1 MEFQKISSPSLRDL
15 FIEQLEHLILS
26 SKLQVGEKLPPER
39 QLAEMMQV
47 SRAVVNNG
55 ISELEKKGFLTVKPR
70 SGTYVA
76 DFRRKGTLDTLI
88 AIMNYNG
95 GRMRDQEIRSIF
107 EVRIALDTLAAQL
120 AIDTISDK
128 NIQRLLEFVNQI
140 RDAQDV
146 TTAIEAAYEFQHEF
160 ALISGNTLIPLIF
173 QSFRAPIFN
182 MWERYCEL
190 YGIEEL
196 YRSNY
201 KTWTYIRDR
210 DTQGAIAW
218 VQKSMQDCIDGKHQI
233 YYSNEFV

>member
-26 SKLQVGEKLPPER
+26 GKLQVGEKLPPER

-47 SRAVVNNG
+47 SRAVVNSG

-140 RDAQDV
+140 RDAQDGV
-146 TTAIEAAYEFQHEF
+146 VSAYDG
-160 ALISGNTLIPLIF
+160 S
-173 QSFRAPIFN
+173 RAP
-182 MWERYCEL
+182 EL
-190 YGIEEL
+190 L
-196 YRSNY
+196 DLRAFRSRLADAAQIRSPSALSL
-201 KTWTYIRDR
+201 KTI
-210 DTQGAIAW
+210 
-218 VQKSMQDCIDGKHQI
+218 
-233 YYSNEFV
+233 

>member
-26 SKLQVGEKLPPER
+26 GKLQVGEKLPPER

-47 SRAVVNNG
+47 SRAVVNSG

-140 RDAQDV
+140 HDAQDV

-182 MWERYCEL
+182 MWEHYCEL

-201 KTWTYIRDR
+201 NTWTYIRDR

>member
-1 MEFQKISSPSLRDL
+1 M
-15 FIEQLEHLILS
+15 
-26 SKLQVGEKLPPER
+26 
-39 QLAEMMQV
+39 
-47 SRAVVNNG
+47 
-55 ISELEKKGFLTVKPR
+55 
-70 SGTYVA
+70 
-76 DFRRKGTLDTLI
+76 I

-201 KTWTYIRDR
+201 KTWTHIRDR
-210 DTQGAIAW
+210 DTQGAIEW
-218 VQKSMQDCIDGKHQI
+218 IQKSMQDCIDGKHQI
-233 YYSNEFV
+233 YYEL

>member
-26 SKLQVGEKLPPER
+26 GKLQVGEKLPPER

-173 QSFRAPIFN
+173 QSF
-182 MWERYCEL
+182 
-190 YGIEEL
+190 
-196 YRSNY
+196 
-201 KTWTYIRDR
+201 
-210 DTQGAIAW
+210 
-218 VQKSMQDCIDGKHQI
+218 
-233 YYSNEFV
+233 

>member
-26 SKLQVGEKLPPER
+26 GKLPVGEKLPPER

-47 SRAVVNNG
+47 SRAVVNSG
-55 ISELEKKGFLTVKPR
+55 ISELEKKGFLTVKSPS

-120 AIDTISDK
+120 AINTISDK
-128 NIQRLLEFVNQI
+128 KHPASPRI
-140 RDAQDV
+140 R
-146 TTAIEAAYEFQHEF
+146 
-160 ALISGNTLIPLIF
+160 
-173 QSFRAPIFN
+173 
-182 MWERYCEL
+182 
-190 YGIEEL
+190 
-196 YRSNY
+196 
-201 KTWTYIRDR
+201 
-210 DTQGAIAW
+210 
-218 VQKSMQDCIDGKHQI
+218 
-233 YYSNEFV
+233 

>member
-26 SKLQVGEKLPPER
+26 GKLQVGEKLPPER

-47 SRAVVNNG
+47 SRAVVNSG

-120 AIDTISDK
+120 AIDTISV
-128 NIQRLLEFVNQI
+128 IQI